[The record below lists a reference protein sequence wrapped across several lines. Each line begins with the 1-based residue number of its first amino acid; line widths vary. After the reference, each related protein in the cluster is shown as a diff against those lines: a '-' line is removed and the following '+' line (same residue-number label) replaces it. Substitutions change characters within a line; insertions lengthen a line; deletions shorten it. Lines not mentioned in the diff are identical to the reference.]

1 MLISP
6 QREKEKEQWELQFG
20 IRSLL
25 FFKWY
30 GTPCNINMYIDV
42 TESDYYLG
50 FKGLKSVIFPQRHLL
65 ISSKE
70 LKKENGFKV
79 HNPKTGS

>member
-6 QREKEKEQWELQFG
+6 QREKEKEKEQWELQFS
-20 IRSLL
+20 IWSLL

-30 GTPCNINMYIDV
+30 GTPSNIYMYIDV

-50 FKGLKSVIFPQRHLL
+50 F
-65 ISSKE
+65 
-70 LKKENGFKV
+70 
-79 HNPKTGS
+79 